1 MIAFLEKSINEL
13 EPKEQF
19 HPTEFESSL
28 IATCYTLRDK
38 KLQNYSTEDLRI
50 MVGQHIGL
58 TWLIPLALDKLKVD
72 ILAEGDFYE
81 GDLLV
86 SVLKTGPSY
95 WLNHSLELAT
105 LITLL
110 EENLTSIA
118 ISDAPKTVLEN
129 VYQSL
134 PRLKAIFVV

>member
-1 MIAFLEKSINEL
+1 MNAFLDKSINEL
-13 EPKEQF
+13 EPEVQPNSIK
-19 HPTEFESSL
+19 FESSL
-28 IATCYTLRDK
+28 IATCRKLRDK
-38 KLQNYSTEDLRI
+38 KLQNYSVEDLRI

-58 TWLIPLALDKLKVD
+58 TWLIPLALDKLKVN

-81 GDLLV
+81 GDLLT
-86 SVLKTGPSY
+86 SVLKISPSY

-105 LITLL
+105 FITLL

-118 ISDAPKTVLEN
+118 TSDAPKTVLEN

-134 PRLKAIFVV
+134 PELKAFSVI

>member
-1 MIAFLEKSINEL
+1 MIALLEKSINEL
-13 EPKEQF
+13 EPEVQS
-19 HPTEFESSL
+19 HLTEFESSL
-28 IATCYTLRDK
+28 IATCYKLKNK

-86 SVLKTGPSY
+86 SVLKTSPSY

-105 LITLL
+105 FITLL

-118 ISDAPKTVLEN
+118 ISDAPKIVLEN

-134 PRLKAIFVV
+134 PELKVISVV

>member
-1 MIAFLEKSINEL
+1 MIALLEKSINEL
-13 EPKEQF
+13 EPEVQSRS
-19 HPTEFESSL
+19 TEFESPL
-28 IATCYTLRDK
+28 IATCYKLRNN

-50 MVGQHIGL
+50 MISQHIGL

-86 SVLKTGPSY
+86 SVLKTSPSY
-95 WLNHSLELAT
+95 WLNHSLELT
-105 LITLL
+105 TFITLL

-118 ISDAPKTVLEN
+118 ISDAPKIVLEN

-134 PRLKAIFVV
+134 PELKAISVV